1 MLEFPSLVLA
11 TALPLILYVNNY
23 GWPLFVIN
31 NISNFYCI
39 LKYGASLEIL
49 LYRSFR
55 FRGGSLNLYSTEPIH
70 RFSTDFL
77 WLYILFIIK
86 EKHEVSSFASEDCFP
101 LTSTSYL
108 PSSDYLAVRITTVII
123 MDQFIGSENLFT
135 WVISHDV
142 KMWFCWLFFREKS
155 WKYVSIVY
163 VKEA

>member
-1 MLEFPSLVLA
+1 MTERRVFKYGYIFCKSVFLFTLLIRLDEMLEFPSLVLA

-23 GWPLFVIN
+23 DWPLFVIN

-77 WLYILFIIK
+77 
-86 EKHEVSSFASEDCFP
+86 
-101 LTSTSYL
+101 
-108 PSSDYLAVRITTVII
+108 
-123 MDQFIGSENLFT
+123 
-135 WVISHDV
+135 
-142 KMWFCWLFFREKS
+142 
-155 WKYVSIVY
+155 
-163 VKEA
+163 